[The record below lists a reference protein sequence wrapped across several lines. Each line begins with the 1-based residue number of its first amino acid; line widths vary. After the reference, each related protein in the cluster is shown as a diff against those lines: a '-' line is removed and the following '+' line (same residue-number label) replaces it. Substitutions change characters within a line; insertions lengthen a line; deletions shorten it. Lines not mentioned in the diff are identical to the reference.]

1 MTDFPTGTPL
11 CSWLRRLAAAK
22 SAVSPRQHLDVT
34 SMRLVAVLITF
45 ACLGACSTTPAPS
58 EQALVRDDMWR
69 QKQAVLDA
77 EAIMRG
83 MTQAQEREAALAR
96 SAR

>member
-1 MTDFPTGTPL
+1 
-11 CSWLRRLAAAK
+11 
-22 SAVSPRQHLDVT
+22 
-34 SMRLVAVLITF
+34 MRLLVALLTF
-45 ACLGACSTTPAPS
+45 ACLGACSTSPAPS
-58 EQALVRDDMWR
+58 EQAFVRDEAWR

-83 MTQAQEREAALAR
+83 MNQAQEREAALAR

>member
-1 MTDFPTGTPL
+1 MRL
-11 CSWLRRLAAAK
+11 LAA
-22 SAVSPRQHLDVT
+22 
-34 SMRLVAVLITF
+34 LIAF
-45 ACLGACSTTPAPS
+45 ACLGACSTSPAPS
-58 EQALVRDDMWR
+58 EQALVRDEAWR

-83 MTQAQEREAALAR
+83 MNQAQEREAALAR